1 MIKYERFIRDPIHDY
16 IPITQMERMIID
28 TKYVQR
34 LRYIHQNGIS
44 YYVYPG
50 LQHSRFEHSLGTMYI
65 AGEMISAL
73 IEKRTYRNQKSVV
86 LREWFLELAIRYPT
100 FIKDEFKDIGKL
112 KLFLEKNT
120 LSKDITDNILEIFK
134 EAFNK
139 KNYENEI
146 CKLENRLTFI
156 FKKIKSSKNPVETI
170 LHLLK
175 IIMEGKK
182 SEFWQ
187 DKTKLNRLIKEEIS
201 EKHTDL
207 KKIINVDFCNKIV
220 KVLFEFLE
228 LDFKIYN
235 MLNEFGKKC
244 LGEDIENKSK
254 IIDIFLETINYQRIQ
269 EYVRISALLHDIGHL
284 PFSHTFEMLE
294 KRMPVELGL
303 VLKHEFTGKKII
315 RNYYASNFSNEK
327 NGVKFE
333 YKIKWELIILILNS
347 VLIFDPLH
355 VLRSIICSQV
365 DADRADYLL
374 RDQYNSG
381 ADFGKY
387 DLKRLISNLLVFH
400 EEKQEIKRRYFILAF
415 DIKALSVATNMII
428 ERYNLIR
435 WLQYHHTVVI
445 VNEMLAKLIEE
456 LIYLTYNKKEEE
468 NIVSLLEMSPPLFWK
483 ENKKDAV
490 FLDEAYVISE
500 LRSRFENLKEM
511 EILKNLSNITDL
523 ELLINSV
530 LTRKNL
536 PTSLWKYIPDY
547 WINFI
552 QSIIKGIK
560 DFLEILRKNVKNILE
575 NPNKTLNFNEKASL
589 GFLLKGKY
597 HMRIDEEERNKI
609 WQIINSNGLLLED
622 VRSKIKSELME
633 IDKLVI
639 KLERYLKGLM
649 ENVDIEKIKDR
660 DEAIHLVNR
669 LFFDDDGY
677 LNITSKG
684 MKNIEK
690 LSVNFI
696 EEVSKEFKN
705 NEFNFFII
713 PKKMI
718 PYAMDFTTEI
728 KLIDYKALIGYN
740 LSDLSLLVKS
750 LKDDYD
756 LKVPKIYVYI
766 QNNNRKIVEENIET
780 IRSMFNEIL
789 SIFICQEIIPK
800 QMKFYELEEAF
811 KFEQ

>member
-16 IPITQMERMIID
+16 IPITRMERMIID
-28 TKYVQR
+28 TKYIQR

-73 IEKRTYRNQKSVV
+73 IEKRTYKDQKSTV
-86 LREWFLELAIRYPT
+86 LREWFLELVIRYPT

-112 KLFLEKNT
+112 NLFLKEKI
-120 LSKDITDNILEIFK
+120 LSKDITDNILKIFK

-146 CKLENRLTFI
+146 CKLESKLTCI
-156 FKKIKSSKNPVETI
+156 FKNIKSSKNPVETI
-170 LHLLK
+170 LHLLR
-175 IIMEGKK
+175 IIMEGEKR
-182 SEFWQ
+182 EFWKN
-187 DKTKLNRLIKEEIS
+187 KTKLNGLIKREII

-207 KKIINVDFCNKIV
+207 KKTINDNICNKIA
-220 KVLFEFLE
+220 KALFEFLE

-235 MLNEFGKKC
+235 MLNEFWKKC

-254 IIDIFLETINYQRIQ
+254 IIDILLETINYKRIQ

-294 KRMPVELGL
+294 KRLPVELDL
-303 VLKHEFTGKKII
+303 VLNHEVTGKKII
-315 RNYYASNFSNEK
+315 RNYYASKFSNEK

-333 YKIKWELIILILNS
+333 YEIKWELIILILNS

-355 VLRSIICSQV
+355 VLRRIICSQV

-374 RDQYNSG
+374 RDQYMSG

-400 EEKQEIKRRYFILAF
+400 EKKQEIKRRYFILAF

-468 NIVSLLEMSPPLFWK
+468 NIVSLLEISPPLFWK
-483 ENKKDAV
+483 EDKKDAV

-511 EILKNLSNITDL
+511 EILKNLSNIANF

-536 PTSLWKYIPDY
+536 PTSLWKYISEY
-547 WINFI
+547 WTIFI

-560 DFLEILRKNVKNILE
+560 DFLEITGKNVKSVLE
-575 NPNKTLNFNEKASL
+575 NPNRTLNFDEKASL
-589 GFLLKGKY
+589 GFLLRGKY
-597 HMRIDEEERNKI
+597 HKRIKEEKRNKI
-609 WQIINSNGLLLED
+609 WQIINSNGLLLEED
-622 VRSKIKSELME
+622 RFKINSELQE
-633 IDKLVI
+633 INKLII
-639 KLERYLKGLM
+639 KLERYLEGLM
-649 ENVDIEKIKDR
+649 ENVDNVKIKDR

-684 MKNIEK
+684 IKNIEK

-696 EEVSKEFKN
+696 EEVSKEYKN
-705 NEFNFFII
+705 NEFNFFVIS
-713 PKKMI
+713 KKMI
-718 PYAMDFTTEI
+718 PYVMDFTIEI
-728 KLIDYKALIGYN
+728 KLIDYKATGYN
-740 LSDLSLLVKS
+740 LSDLSLLVNS
-750 LKDDYD
+750 LKNDYD

-766 QNNNRKIVEENIET
+766 QNNNRKIVVENIES
-780 IRSMFNEIL
+780 IRSMFNKIL
-789 SIFICQEIIPK
+789 SIFVCEEIIPK
-800 QMKFYELEEAF
+800 QMIFYELEEAF
-811 KFEQ
+811 KFEL